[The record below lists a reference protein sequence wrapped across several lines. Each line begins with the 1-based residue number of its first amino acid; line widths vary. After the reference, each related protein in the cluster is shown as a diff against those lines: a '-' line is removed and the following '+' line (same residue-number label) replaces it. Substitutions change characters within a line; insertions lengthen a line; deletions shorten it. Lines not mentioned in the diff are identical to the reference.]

1 MTIHYLILRCHPRD
15 TLPIPMNYPELSLYV
30 PLTHILTRVGP
41 SRKRTVVPIPIL
53 PSFIFLPLPT
63 YTTFS
68 SQLNKTFPLE
78 PLPPL
83 LRSRLHLMRRP
94 HGPPAHPSVFSQ
106 QNPLPPEL
114 TRLPPHS
121 YATCTGDELNS
132 LTLPSP
138 PNLSTTPRLGSRVE
152 ITDGLFCGVQGIV
165 TLIKNNGDISLKI
178 QRHLGW
184 QFSTCIVKQSVLC
197 CV

>member
-1 MTIHYLILRCHPRD
+1 MNYLILRCHPRD
-15 TLPIPMNYPELSLYV
+15 TLSIAMNYPELSFYV
-30 PLTHILTRVGP
+30 PLTHSLTRTGP
-41 SRKRTVVPIPIL
+41 SRKRTLTPIPIL
-53 PSFIFLPLPT
+53 PSFIFLPLPSH
-63 YTTFS
+63 TTFS

-78 PLPPL
+78 PLPPT

-94 HGPPAHPSVFSQ
+94 HGPPLHPSIFSRA
-106 QNPLPPEL
+106 NPLPPDIP
-114 TRLPPHS
+114 RLPPHG

-132 LTLPSP
+132 LSLPSP
-138 PNLSTTPRLGSRVE
+138 PNLSTTLRLGSLVE

-165 TLIKNNGDISLKI
+165 IQIKNNGDISLKI